1 MHAYTVG
8 SMCGQWTAKV
18 KKTKTN
24 KQKKRRVKV
33 SQILANHIF
42 TDQITVPHQKK
53 KTKDAHAREHVWT
66 VDSQS

>member
-24 KQKKRRVKV
+24 KQTNK
-33 SQILANHIF
+33 
-42 TDQITVPHQKK
+42 QKK
-53 KTKDAHAREHVWT
+53 KKGKKKSE
-66 VDSQS
+66 S

>member
-1 MHAYTVG
+1 MHAYTPR

-33 SQILANHIF
+33 SQILANHIL

-53 KTKDAHAREHVWT
+53 KTKDAELVT
-66 VDSQS
+66 

>member
-1 MHAYTVG
+1 MHTPG
-8 SMCGQWTAKV
+8 SVCGQWTAKV

-24 KQKKRRVKV
+24 QKKKKKRRVKV

>member
-1 MHAYTVG
+1 MHAYTPG

-24 KQKKRRVKV
+24 KKKKRVKV
-33 SQILANHIF
+33 SQILANHIL
-42 TDQITVPHQKK
+42 TYQITVPHQKI
-53 KTKDAHAREHVWT
+53 KTTDAHAREHVWT